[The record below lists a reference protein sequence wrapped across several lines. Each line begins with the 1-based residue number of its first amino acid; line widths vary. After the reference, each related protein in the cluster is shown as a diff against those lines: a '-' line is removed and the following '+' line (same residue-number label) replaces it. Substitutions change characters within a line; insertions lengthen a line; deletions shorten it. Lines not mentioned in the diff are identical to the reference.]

1 MAMMKIKYNDLWKV
15 LIDKNM
21 NTKDLMEKE
30 VYRLQQQQ
38 LKESK
43 IQ

>member
-30 VYRLQQQQ
+30 VYRLQQ
-38 LKESK
+38 
-43 IQ
+43 